1 MHAIELNCSAPATL
15 PVLDALGR
23 HVGFARS
30 AKDARQFTSEAMLC
44 KVNGAVVFAAPGCS
58 PKANW
63 SLVPK
68 H

>member
-1 MHAIELNCSAPATL
+1 MHAIEFFNCPTATL
-15 PVLDALGR
+15 PVLDESGR

-30 AKDARQFTSEAMLC
+30 AKDARQLASKAMLC
-44 KVNGAVVFAAPGCS
+44 KVNGAVVFAAPGCA
-58 PKANW
+58 PRANW